1 MTRVNNRVNSIFLSR
16 ITTQAILLGFTHVLM
31 NTKGEFLESREK
43 TLATSDETL
52 KKKLEKENFN
62 ICWRHFK

>member
-1 MTRVNNRVNSIFLSR
+1 MTRVNNKVNSIFLSR

-43 TLATSDETL
+43 TLATSDENL